1 MTIVSVSENL
11 KDAPQVLQLAAQS
24 DGLILAGVGLHP
36 VQCTSLDNESV
47 ERSVTMDDLREF
59 LPFLQKCI
67 ENRQI
72 CCVGEV
78 GLDFSP
84 HIVRGKDMPEEH
96 YRDVQRQVFRQ
107 QIELAIEADLPL
119 NVHSRSAGHYAIE
132 ELQKAKAKRAVLHA
146 FDGKASHALKGV
158 ESGYYF
164 SIPPSIV
171 RSPQKQKLVASLP
184 LSNLLLETDSPAL
197 GPNKDEDNQPSN
209 ACISAEE
216 IARIKGEHVSEV
228 IRITGENAYK
238 LFGNALKVKQLV
250 MLLAPEN
257 GVSEVLRIQ
266 AATILGS
273 FAHGNDEIV
282 AQIVAAGAIPQLLN
296 ALALPANTSP
306 VIAVQQNLKM
316 LEAATRALK
325 AIYSSSK
332 SHKKDIYNNNH
343 LDNIMV
349 ILNVTSAAVGEEA
362 GQVSQIA
369 SMVMIAELTTAIVA
383 RCCMTHEEQTV
394 LSQYGIITPLVALLH
409 SGYAKAQEAALDAFS
424 SLCRENIDIARAS
437 LNARAPFGQMTL
449 TTMLDLVRDKSQS
462 MRLAAATCLTNIYR
476 ADVFPEPF
484 SDIVLVVLPTLIKLL
499 KEDNIQVQERAPLIM
514 ADLVKDSE
522 TMQKAA
528 YEADAIPNLANI
540 LAAVSKED
548 DDSGGEHKLG
558 VQGSGGIV
566 VSKEKVKENS
576 LIALAAV
583 CLLREECRT
592 QAINSKILPYA
603 VGAMSSHNSAIRLA
617 ACQCIKSL
625 SRSVR
630 HLRTH
635 LVDAGVI
642 SPLLK
647 LLNDDSPVVQ
657 AAACGSLCNMI
668 LDFSPMKKTVIEEG
682 GLASFVKFTHSENTA
697 LKLNAVWSLKNLL
710 YSADTETKR
719 TVMEQLGYEY
729 LIELLND
736 PSLEIQEQA
745 LDLVRNLA
753 CGTKEDI
760 DDVFN
765 GIGET
770 KLLDILE
777 GRLTNSMVIDD
788 GGDDSSLTLEPAL
801 YTLVNIAVGTSQHK
815 SALLK
820 RPELLQNV
828 VRHMSHEKA
837 SVRRSTAWCIINLTW
852 SDSEDKVLPECFG
865 ILKDLG
871 VEEKLRVME
880 NDPERDVRDRARTA
894 LSQLTSLSDMQEE

>member
-1 MTIVSVSENL
+1 M
-11 KDAPQVLQLAAQS
+11 
-24 DGLILAGVGLHP
+24 
-36 VQCTSLDNESV
+36 
-47 ERSVTMDDLREF
+47 
-59 LPFLQKCI
+59 
-67 ENRQI
+67 
-72 CCVGEV
+72 
-78 GLDFSP
+78 
-84 HIVRGKDMPEEH
+84 
-96 YRDVQRQVFRQ
+96 
-107 QIELAIEADLPL
+107 
-119 NVHSRSAGHYAIE
+119 
-132 ELQKAKAKRAVLHA
+132 
-146 FDGKASHALKGV
+146 
-158 ESGYYF
+158 
-164 SIPPSIV
+164 
-171 RSPQKQKLVASLP
+171 
-184 LSNLLLETDSPAL
+184 
-197 GPNKDEDNQPSN
+197 
-209 ACISAEE
+209 
-216 IARIKGEHVSEV
+216 
-228 IRITGENAYK
+228 
-238 LFGNALKVKQLV
+238 
-250 MLLAPEN
+250 
-257 GVSEVLRIQ
+257 Q

-282 AQIVAAGAIPQLLN
+282 SQIIAAGAIPQLLN
-296 ALALPANTSP
+296 ALALPSDTPPA
-306 VIAVQQNLKM
+306 IAVQQNIKM

-325 AIYSSSK
+325 AIYSSGK
-332 SHKKDIYNNNH
+332 AYKKDIYTSNH
-343 LDNIMV
+343 LDNIMI
-349 ILNVTSAAVGEEA
+349 ILKVTTAAISEEA
-362 GQVSQIA
+362 NQVSQTA
-369 SMVMIAELTTAIVA
+369 SLVMIAELTTSILA
-383 RCCMTHEEQTV
+383 RCCTTHEEQTF
-394 LSQYGIITPLVALLH
+394 LSQCGVIEPLVALLH
-409 SGYAKAQEAALDAFS
+409 SGYAKAQEASLDAFS
-424 SLCRENIDIARAS
+424 SLCRENIDISRAS

-499 KEDNIQVQERAPLIM
+499 KEDNTVVQERAPLIM

-528 YEADAIPNLANI
+528 YEADAIPNLATI
-540 LAAVSKED
+540 LASVSKED
-548 DDSGGEHKLG
+548 DETNEHRIG
-558 VQGSGGIV
+558 VQGSGGLV
-566 VSKEKVKENS
+566 ASKEKVKENC

-603 VGAMSSHNSAIRLA
+603 VGAMSSHNPAIRLA

-647 LLNDDSPVVQ
+647 LLDDGSPVVQ

-682 GLASFVKFTHSENTA
+682 GLASFVKFTHSDNAA
-697 LKLNAVWSLKNLL
+697 LKLNSVWSLKNLL
-710 YSADTETKR
+710 YSADSEIKR
-719 TVMEQLGYEY
+719 TVMQQLGYGY

-736 PSLEIQEQA
+736 SSLEVQEQA

-765 GIGET
+765 GIGENQ
-770 KLLDILE
+770 LLDILE
-777 GRLTNSMVIDD
+777 RRLDNSMMIDD
-788 GGDDSSLTLEPAL
+788 GGDNASLTLEPAL
-801 YTLVNIAVGTSQHK
+801 YTLVNIAVGSSQHK

-820 RPELLQNV
+820 RPELIQSV

-837 SVRRSTAWCIINLTW
+837 SIRSSTAWCIINLTW

-871 VEEKLRVME
+871 VEDKLKVME
-880 NDPERDVRDRARTA
+880 SDPERDVRDRARTA
-894 LSQLTSLSDMQEE
+894 LSQLTTLSDMQEE

>member
-1 MTIVSVSENL
+1 M
-11 KDAPQVLQLAAQS
+11 
-24 DGLILAGVGLHP
+24 
-36 VQCTSLDNESV
+36 
-47 ERSVTMDDLREF
+47 
-59 LPFLQKCI
+59 
-67 ENRQI
+67 
-72 CCVGEV
+72 
-78 GLDFSP
+78 
-84 HIVRGKDMPEEH
+84 
-96 YRDVQRQVFRQ
+96 
-107 QIELAIEADLPL
+107 
-119 NVHSRSAGHYAIE
+119 
-132 ELQKAKAKRAVLHA
+132 
-146 FDGKASHALKGV
+146 
-158 ESGYYF
+158 
-164 SIPPSIV
+164 
-171 RSPQKQKLVASLP
+171 
-184 LSNLLLETDSPAL
+184 
-197 GPNKDEDNQPSN
+197 
-209 ACISAEE
+209 
-216 IARIKGEHVSEV
+216 
-228 IRITGENAYK
+228 
-238 LFGNALKVKQLV
+238 
-250 MLLAPEN
+250 
-257 GVSEVLRIQ
+257 Q

-282 AQIVAAGAIPQLLN
+282 SQIIAAGAIPQLLN
-296 ALALPANTSP
+296 ALALPSDTPPA
-306 VIAVQQNLKM
+306 IAVQQNIKM

-325 AIYSSSK
+325 AIYSSGK
-332 SHKKDIYNNNH
+332 AYKKDIYTSNH
-343 LDNIMV
+343 LDNIMI
-349 ILNVTSAAVGEEA
+349 ILKVTTAAISEEA
-362 GQVSQIA
+362 NQVSQTA
-369 SMVMIAELTTAIVA
+369 SLVMIAELTTSILA
-383 RCCMTHEEQTV
+383 RCCTTHEEQTF
-394 LSQYGIITPLVALLH
+394 LSQCGVIEPLVALLH
-409 SGYAKAQEAALDAFS
+409 SGYAKAQEASLDAFS
-424 SLCRENIDIARAS
+424 SLCRENIDISRAS

-499 KEDNIQVQERAPLIM
+499 KEDNTVVQERAPLIM

-528 YEADAIPNLANI
+528 YEADAIPNLATI
-540 LAAVSKED
+540 LASVSKED
-548 DDSGGEHKLG
+548 DETNEHRIG
-558 VQGSGGIV
+558 VQGSGGLV
-566 VSKEKVKENS
+566 ASKEKVKENC

-603 VGAMSSHNSAIRLA
+603 VGAMSSHNPAIRLA

-647 LLNDDSPVVQ
+647 QLLDDGSPVVQ

-682 GLASFVKFTHSENTA
+682 GLASFVKFTHSDNAA
-697 LKLNAVWSLKNLL
+697 LKLNSVWSLKNLL
-710 YSADTETKR
+710 YSADSEIKR
-719 TVMEQLGYEY
+719 TVMQQLGYGY

-736 PSLEIQEQA
+736 SSLEVQEQA

-765 GIGET
+765 GIGENQ
-770 KLLDILE
+770 LLDILE
-777 GRLTNSMVIDD
+777 RRLDNSMMIDD
-788 GGDDSSLTLEPAL
+788 GGDNASLTLEPAL
-801 YTLVNIAVGTSQHK
+801 YTLVNIAVGSSQHK

-820 RPELLQNV
+820 RPELIQSV

-837 SVRRSTAWCIINLTW
+837 SIRSSTAWCIINLTW

-871 VEEKLRVME
+871 VEDKLKVME
-880 NDPERDVRDRARTA
+880 SDPERDVRDRARTA
-894 LSQLTSLSDMQEE
+894 LSQLTTLSDMQEE